1 MSGYTYFSQY
11 YDILTD
17 NVSYKTIAGRIDE
30 LVDRFSGRKNIFLD
44 LACGTGSL
52 SEEAA
57 KLGYDVIGVDLS
69 QEMLSE
75 AINKKIESG
84 YNIQY
89 LCQDM
94 RQLDMYGTVDV
105 TVCVLDSL
113 NHLESIDDVRKVFE
127 RVSLFA
133 FPDGLF
139 VFDVN
144 TLYKHRNV
152 LADNAFVYDKDD
164 VFCVWQNS
172 LRDDNSMVDIRLD
185 FFSETEKGRYVR
197 CSEEFSETAYELSAI
212 KKLLKDT
219 GFEILGVYDG
229 YTDNEVTE
237 NTERAVF
244 AARKCR

>member
-17 NVSYKTIAGRIDE
+17 NVSYKTIAGRIDG

-94 RQLDMYGTVDV
+94 RELDMYGTVDV

-172 LRDDNSMVDIRLD
+172 LRDDNSTVDIRLD

-229 YTDNEVTE
+229 YTDNE
-237 NTERAVF
+237 RAVF

>member
-94 RQLDMYGTVDV
+94 RELDMYGTVDV

-172 LRDDNSMVDIRLD
+172 LRDDNSTVDIRLD

-229 YTDNEVTE
+229 YTDNEVAE